1 MSLYP
6 VLSLSIGSRWGPP
19 LPKLMIVTE
28 SAGVGVVGELS
39 PVRLVSCQL
48 AAKSTVSCHFDLS
61 TQAVVNWNELP
72 ALGLC
77 SVMTVVSYYINSHLH
92 ILPHECKLS
101 II

>member
-1 MSLYP
+1 MYSYHLMQSTIFSNNNYLVWPSDRAEAALAQSQRWLVLMSLYP

-48 AAKSTVSCHFDLS
+48 AAKV
-61 TQAVVNWNELP
+61 Q
-72 ALGLC
+72 
-77 SVMTVVSYYINSHLH
+77 
-92 ILPHECKLS
+92 
-101 II
+101 